1 MNGYKYEIE
10 IASLWE
16 ENKANFC
23 GMFTLNYTQEQVNT
37 IFLAGLSPNGRAAFV
52 RHGYNITVDGPV
64 CNKKES
70 RQPIHVRTDE
80 HFGGL
85 YFIGMVGF
93 NPIIKQPLYMVKIGQ
108 SEDIGKRMR
117 QYLST
122 NPLIYHNNC
131 SLPIRDSSDRD
142 KWEKNC
148 HSYLKEISIDSPL
161 GSREWFEVT
170 ERDYMFLCD
179 VLCNELNFLSLAV
192 RGKI

>member
-1 MNGYKYEIE
+1 
-10 IASLWE
+10 
-16 ENKANFC
+16 
-23 GMFTLNYTQEQVNT
+23 
-37 IFLAGLSPNGRAAFV
+37 
-52 RHGYNITVDGPV
+52 
-64 CNKKES
+64 
-70 RQPIHVRTDE
+70 
-80 HFGGL
+80 
-85 YFIGMVGF
+85 
-93 NPIIKQPLYMVKIGQ
+93 
-108 SEDIGKRMR
+108 MR

-131 SLPIRDSSDRD
+131 SLPIRDGSDRD